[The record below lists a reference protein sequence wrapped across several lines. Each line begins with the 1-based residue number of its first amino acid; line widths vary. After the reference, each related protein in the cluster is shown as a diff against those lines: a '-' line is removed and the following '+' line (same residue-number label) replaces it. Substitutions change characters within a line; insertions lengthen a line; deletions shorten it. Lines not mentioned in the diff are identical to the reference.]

1 MRQVVG
7 DPFHHVFIS
16 RTVNDINVLA
26 NHHVSQAS
34 FPLYIYPKV
43 NEGGVKQQDWVN
55 DKDWWPDSE
64 NSNRTPNL
72 SPAFIADLEAKLTLR
87 FNPIQRAVEAGEFG
101 PEDVFH
107 YIYAIL
113 HSPTY
118 RKRYAEFLKI
128 DFPRVPLTADPALF
142 WALAALGRELV
153 GLHLLESPDVTTPI
167 TRYPVPGDN
176 RVEKGYPKYTRV
188 EGEAAGRVHINQTQY
203 FDGVPEDVWAF
214 HVGGYQ
220 VLDKWLK
227 DRRGRQLSYDDL
239 THYQRVVVALR
250 RTMALMEEIDAT
262 IPDWPI
268 G

>member
-1 MRQVVG
+1 M
-7 DPFHHVFIS
+7 
-16 RTVNDINVLA
+16 
-26 NHHVSQAS
+26 
-34 FPLYIYPKV
+34 
-43 NEGGVKQQDWVN
+43 
-55 DKDWWPDSE
+55 
-64 NSNRTPNL
+64 
-72 SPAFIADLEAKLTLR
+72 EAKLNLR
-87 FNPIQRAVEAGEFG
+87 FQPIQRAVEAGEFG
-101 PEDVFH
+101 PEDVFY

-118 RKRYAEFLKI
+118 RERYAEFLKI
-128 DFPRVPLTADPALF
+128 DFPRVPLTSDPALF

-153 GLHLLESPDVTTPI
+153 ALHLLESPAVLKPV

-188 EGEAAGRVHINQTQY
+188 ESEPAGRVHINQTQY
-203 FDGVPEDVWAF
+203 FDGVPEAVWEF

-239 THYQRVVVALR
+239 THYQRVVVALQ
-250 RTMALMEEIDAT
+250 RTMALMGKIDEV
-262 IPDWPI
+262 IPEWPI